1 MAETLKENMQTEIA
15 GDYDVVVVGGGIAG
29 VSAALASARSGQRT
43 LLIEK
48 SVMLGGL
55 ATLGFITLYE
65 PLCDGKGRKIIGGIA
80 EELLHESI
88 RYGHSTLPEEWAGGG
103 DFKNTDRRY
112 ETRFN
117 PNGFVLALDEL
128 VRKEGIDVLFDTV
141 FCRPV
146 MKDASC
152 QGVVA
157 ETKGGRFGYRGGII
171 IDTTGDVEV
180 LVKAGA
186 QCVEGDNWL
195 TYCAYTTSLED
206 ARKAVM
212 EEDIRHAVRRRHWGA
227 NRLGERAPEG
237 SRKYAGR
244 DARDITEF
252 IMDGRRLM
260 MSELAFA
267 DPKQN
272 ALLALPGMAQLR
284 TVRRNRGFYVLREQ
298 DAFKNFDDSVGSIS
312 DFDRPGPV
320 YEIPYR
326 TLIADG
332 MDNIITAGR
341 SIAAEGEAWEITRVI
356 PPCALTGQAAG
367 VAAALAIEN
376 RCPLRDVPIGPL
388 QKRLEAAGVMI
399 HF

>member
-1 MAETLKENMQTEIA
+1 MAGTLRENMQTEIA

-29 VSAALASARSGQRT
+29 VSAALAAARSGQRT
-43 LLIEK
+43 LLLEK

-55 ATLGFITLYE
+55 ATLGFVILYE

-80 EELLHESI
+80 EELLHEST
-88 RYGHSTLPEEWAGGG
+88 RYGHSTLPEEWVGGG
-103 DFKNTDRRY
+103 DFQNTDRRY
-112 ETRFN
+112 KTRFN

-128 VRKEGIDVLFDTV
+128 ARKEGIDVLFDTV

-146 MKDASC
+146 MQDGSC
-152 QGVVA
+152 QGVVV
-157 ETKGGRFGYRGGII
+157 ETKGGRYGYKGRIVV
-171 IDTTGDVEV
+171 DTTGDAEV

-186 QCVEGDNWL
+186 ECVEGDNWL
-195 TYCAYTTSLED
+195 TYYAYTTSLEE

-212 EEDIRHAVRRRHWGA
+212 EEDIRHAVRHKVWGA
-227 NRLGERAPEG
+227 NRLGKRAPEG

-244 DARDITEF
+244 DARDISEF
-252 IMDGRRLM
+252 IMDGRRLV
-260 MSELAFA
+260 MSELAFV
-267 DPKQN
+267 DSKQE
-272 ALLALPGMAQLR
+272 ALVALPAMAQLR

-298 DAFKNFDDSVGSIS
+298 DAFKHFDDSVGSIC
-312 DFDRPGPV
+312 DFDRPGPL

-367 VAAALAIEN
+367 VAAALAIEK
-376 RCPLRDVPIGPL
+376 RCPVRDVPMKSL